1 VYKVLVGKPEGKRTH
16 GKPMCRWK
24 DNIKADIQE
33 VELGCMDWVSLVQDT
48 DRWWSLV
55 NAALNFRVPLNVG
68 NILTS

>member
-1 VYKVLVGKPEGKRTH
+1 
-16 GKPMCRWK
+16 MCRWK